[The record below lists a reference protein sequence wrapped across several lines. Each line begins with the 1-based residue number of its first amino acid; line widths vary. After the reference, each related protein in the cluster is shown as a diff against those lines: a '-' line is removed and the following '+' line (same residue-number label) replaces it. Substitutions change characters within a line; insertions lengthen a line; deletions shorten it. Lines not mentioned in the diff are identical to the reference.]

1 MYGSVQVSRRSLDE
15 HRLYVGDE
23 IIDTLRSLALPLK
36 GARILNLSI
45 SPFGTGVSD
54 LLHSLVPLLKDLGLD
69 VEWQIVACNAQFAS
83 LSRLL
88 YDALCGRNVDWTS
101 AISKDWLRYNRS
113 IAQLFDQQYDLVV
126 LHDPQLA
133 GLPAAIPNHKAK
145 APHWVWHCHLDLRN
159 ALPEAW
165 FTLFQSLQACDL
177 CVFPDHAFAPQ
188 GLEGVATL
196 VIPPAIDP
204 TAARNVELPGISA
217 RQLLGQH
224 GIDPDRPLLVQ
235 AGPLDPAFDPTGAVD
250 VYRQVKAHRADV
262 QLLLVHTLSENSIEA
277 WARYERVARYTAG
290 DRDAQVLVG
299 QGDNGQLVVNAAL
312 HQASVVI
319 QRSVPAGFAIPVW
332 EAQWKGR
339 PVVVGTRGGLASQII
354 DCATGYVAGYDA
366 SFVKAALELIVNQDR
381 ASRLGKEGRHLVRH
395 RYLITRFLADELR
408 LIQALL
414 GNDHFSIGEQPPPIA
429 ENTAQISLGS

>member
-1 MYGSVQVSRRSLDE
+1 MYGSVQVSKRSLDE

-23 IIDTLRSLALPLK
+23 AIDTLRSMATPLK

-45 SPFGTGVSD
+45 SPFGTAVSD
-54 LLHSLVPLLKDLGLD
+54 LLHSFVPLLRDLGLMVD
-69 VEWQIVACNAQFAS
+69 WQVVACNAQFAS

-113 IAQLFDQQYDLVV
+113 IAQLFDQEYDLVL

-133 GLPAAIPNHKAK
+133 GLPAAIPNHKAR
-145 APHWVWHCHLDLRN
+145 ASHWIWHCHLDLRN
-159 ALPEAW
+159 ALPDAW

-177 CVFPDHAFAPQ
+177 CIFPDRAFAPQ

-204 TAARNVELPGISA
+204 TAARNVELPAISA

-224 GIDPDRPLLVQ
+224 GIDPNRPLIVQ
-235 AGPLDPAFDPTGAVD
+235 AGPLDPAFDPIGAVD
-250 VYRQVKAHRADV
+250 IYRQAKTHRADI

-277 WARYERVARYTAG
+277 WARYEKVARYTAG

-299 QGDNGQLVVNAAL
+299 QGDGGQLLVNAAQHL
-312 HQASVVI
+312 ADVVI
-319 QRSVPAGFAIPVW
+319 QRAVPAGFAIPVW
-332 EAQWKGR
+332 DAQWKAR
-339 PVVVGTRGGLASQII
+339 PVVVGTRGGLTSQII
-354 DCATGYVAGYDA
+354 DGATGYIAGHDA
-366 SFVKAALELIVNQDR
+366 GFVRAVLDLIDNKDR
-381 ASRLGKEGRHLVRH
+381 ALRMGKAGRRLVRQ

-408 LIQALL
+408 LMQALIE
-414 GNDHFSIGEQPPPIA
+414 NDRFVSRVERSSAVDKAAKVG
-429 ENTAQISLGS
+429 